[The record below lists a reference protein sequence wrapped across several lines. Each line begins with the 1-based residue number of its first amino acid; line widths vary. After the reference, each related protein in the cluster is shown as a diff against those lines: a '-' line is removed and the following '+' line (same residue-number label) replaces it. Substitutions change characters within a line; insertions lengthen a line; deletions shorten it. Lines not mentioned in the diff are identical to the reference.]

1 MKVTY
6 DQLLNERAA
15 AARRRFEL
23 PVLVAAL
30 AVVPV
35 IYIEETSTSASMLVI
50 ADVANWLIWLAFAV
64 EYTVVMSLASPDTR
78 WSYTKKSWLDVL
90 VIVLSMP
97 LLPAL
102 LASSRLLRLTRLA
115 RVFRLLKLV
124 RLAAVLTRA
133 GRSAGV
139 IFKKRGLGYI
149 VLLTVIV
156 ALGIGGVFAIIEGVN
171 IFDGLWWAVVT
182 LTTVGYGDV
191 FPVTPAGRVAASLL
205 MLLGIGFVAVI
216 TASVA
221 AYFVED
227 EEADL
232 ADEIRTLGERLDR
245 IERAIA
251 AANPI
256 DDDAD

>member
-6 DQLLNERAA
+6 DQLLNEKAA
-15 AARRRFEL
+15 TARRRFEL
-23 PVLVAAL
+23 PVLIAAL

-35 IYIEETSTSASMLVI
+35 IYIEETSTSTTMLAI
-50 ADVANWLIWLAFAV
+50 ADIANWLIWLAFAV
-64 EYTVVMSLASPDTR
+64 EYTVVMTLTSPGLR
-78 WSYTKKSWLDVL
+78 WAYTKKSWLDVL

-191 FPVTPAGRVAASLL
+191 FPITPAGRVAASLL

-227 EEADL
+227 EEAQL
-232 ADEIRTLGERLDR
+232 ADEIRMLGERLDR
-245 IERAIA
+245 IERAIGGTDT
-251 AANPI
+251 I
-256 DDDAD
+256 DDDRD